1 MSRSSSVDFDG
12 LELFIDGSSPGPET
26 NNYFPFAKSD
36 PGNNG
41 FLRERLTGN
50 RISKELSEI
59 SR

>member
-1 MSRSSSVDFDG
+1 VDFDG